1 MLLSSLSTPA
11 VTYYTLPQP
20 RFSPHMPYCLGLHSA
35 ARAFLSAG
43 FATHFTV
50 AVIIFLCIVFITSSL
65 EGDEVDAPVS
75 LPGNSLLAI
84 FPFFRKR
91 YDFIKWGFHAT
102 GQNAFQFQLLRVS
115 STMITMSNKS
125 SYSFCWQNKV
135 IVVSGESARQAVFNA
150 KGLDLT
156 EGFKILSGA
165 VRSPSRYFTFSPD

>member
-1 MLLSSLSTPA
+1 
-11 VTYYTLPQP
+11 
-20 RFSPHMPYCLGLHSA
+20 MPYCLGLHSA

-50 AVIIFLCIVFITSSL
+50 AVIIFLAIVFITSSL
-65 EGDEVDAPVS
+65 EGDEVDAPAS
-75 LPGNSLLAI
+75 LPCNPLLAI

-102 GQNAFQFQLLRVS
+102 GQNTFQFQLLRVS
-115 STMITMSNKS
+115 SAMTNMSNKS

-165 VRSPSRYFTFSPD
+165 VRLPSRHFTFSPD